1 MTESKKVVDKT
12 EEEQRKIKEAEE
24 RGYIRGLQEANRK
37 KKEGAPPYK
46 RGTPA

>member
-12 EEEQRKIKEAEE
+12 EEEQKIKEAEE

-37 KKEGAPPYK
+37 KKEGAPAYK